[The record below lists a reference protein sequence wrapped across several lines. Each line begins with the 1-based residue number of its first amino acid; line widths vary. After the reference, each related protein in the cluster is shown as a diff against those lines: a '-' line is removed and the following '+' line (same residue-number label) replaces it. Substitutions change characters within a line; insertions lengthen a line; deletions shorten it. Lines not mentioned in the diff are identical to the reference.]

1 MFSKGADKAKRHY
14 PVEDPGPPF
23 PIRQAAACRIVVTGE
38 RVSRALPTVKLIAA
52 GGIRDGVDLAK
63 AIRLA
68 ADIAGQAAGVL
79 RGDGVHRGGCRAFR
93 DRHRPLGCRCFCT
106 ASADPA
112 ALRQARLLPLAH
124 LPAG

>member
-1 MFSKGADKAKRHY
+1 M
-14 PVEDPGPPF
+14 
-23 PIRQAAACRIVVTGE
+23 
-38 RVSRALPTVKLIAA
+38 KLIAA

-79 RGDGVHRGGCRAFR
+79 RGDDRGGCRAFR
-93 DRHRPLGCRCFCT
+93 DRHRALGWRCFCT